1 MPVEFLTREISE
13 FILLPIRHICI
24 LNDLFQSLRIQYS
37 DMDWKIMQ
45 SKKEK
50 KRLIRINN

>member
-24 LNDLFQSLRIQYS
+24 LNDLFQSFRIQYS